1 MQTPGGCIVLEIFEA
16 LGVKPTQIA
25 IQIVGFLLLFFV
37 LRKFL
42 WNPILSLMESR
53 EKEVEDMLGKAEEA
67 KKMGERLEADYKDRI
82 SQIDDEARKYRDEEL
97 KRGREMAEQIIKEAR
112 DEAEVE
118 KQKALNAIREESRR
132 ARMELRDYSVGLS
145 IDIASKVLEEK
156 IDRDS
161 HEQLARKFI
170 DKLDSLN

>member
-1 MQTPGGCIVLEIFEA
+1 VLEIFEA

>member
-1 MQTPGGCIVLEIFEA
+1 MLEIFEA

-42 WNPILSLMESR
+42 WNPILNLMESR

-156 IDRDS
+156 IDRAS
-161 HEQLARKFI
+161 HEQLARKFL

>member
-1 MQTPGGCIVLEIFEA
+1 MLEIFEA

>member
-1 MQTPGGCIVLEIFEA
+1 VLEIFEA

-132 ARMELRDYSVGLS
+132 DRMELRDYSVGLS
-145 IDIASKVLEEK
+145 IDIAAKVLEEK

>member
-1 MQTPGGCIVLEIFEA
+1 
-16 LGVKPTQIA
+16 
-25 IQIVGFLLLFFV
+25 

>member
-1 MQTPGGCIVLEIFEA
+1 MLEIFEA

-42 WNPILSLMESR
+42 WNPILNLMESR

-82 SQIDDEARKYRDEEL
+82 SQIDDEARKYREEEL
-97 KRGREMAEQIIKEAR
+97 KRGREMSEQIIKEAR

-156 IDRDS
+156 IDRDAN
-161 HEQLARKFI
+161 EQLARKFL

>member
-1 MQTPGGCIVLEIFEA
+1 VVEIFEA

-25 IQIVGFLLLFFV
+25 IQLVGFLLLFFV

-42 WNPILSLMESR
+42 WNPILNLMESR

-67 KKMGERLEADYKDRI
+67 KKTGERLEADYKDRI

-145 IDIASKVLEEK
+145 IDIATKVLEEK
-156 IDRDS
+156 IDRAS
-161 HEQLARKFI
+161 HEQLARKFL

>member
-1 MQTPGGCIVLEIFEA
+1 VLEIFEA

-42 WNPILSLMESR
+42 WNPILNLMESR

-82 SQIDDEARKYRDEEL
+82 SQIDDEARKYREEEL
-97 KRGREMAEQIIKEAR
+97 KRGREMSEQIIKEAR

-156 IDRDS
+156 IDRDAN
-161 HEQLARKFI
+161 EQLARKFL

>member
-1 MQTPGGCIVLEIFEA
+1 VLEIFEA

-42 WNPILSLMESR
+42 WNPILNLMESR

-156 IDRDS
+156 IDRAS
-161 HEQLARKFI
+161 HEQLARKFL

>member
-1 MQTPGGCIVLEIFEA
+1 VLEIFEA

-156 IDRDS
+156 IDRAS

>member
-1 MQTPGGCIVLEIFEA
+1 MLEIFEA

-156 IDRDS
+156 IDRAS